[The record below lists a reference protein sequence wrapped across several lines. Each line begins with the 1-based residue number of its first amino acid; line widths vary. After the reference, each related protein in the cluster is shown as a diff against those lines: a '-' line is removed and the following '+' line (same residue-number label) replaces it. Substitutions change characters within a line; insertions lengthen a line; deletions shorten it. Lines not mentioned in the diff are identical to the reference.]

1 MLRVRPAL
9 RVAFKRV
16 PRRAMATDSIPFIP
30 PESTKRM
37 IRGRGPVQPMP
48 ESPTFFSGHSAYLD
62 RVYNLE
68 KQLNEFTSLMHRAHI
83 TPLPKVAEHH
93 IGHVPSYWR
102 DVNEMYQILGKAIKG
117 TQYRR
122 LISVL
127 TQLNKLRRVAL
138 LCGREDIAQSI
149 EKIITPYEKSNKAV
163 LESLSTGRKRPEPD
177 EFGRVYAVGRR
188 KTSSA
193 RVWVIKVKDQEFRDA
208 SDRGSVPVAS
218 CIVNGIPAAQYFT
231 HVVDRERL
239 FRPLKLTGLLS
250 SYNVFALVRGGGT
263 TGQAEAIAVGMAKA
277 LEVLQPNVKPI
288 IKQAKLMRRDPRMVE
303 RKKTNLA
310 KARKAYTW
318 VKR

>member
-16 PRRAMATDSIPFIP
+16 PRRTMVTETTPFVP

-37 IRGRGPVQPMP
+37 VRGRGPIQPMP
-48 ESPTFFSGHSAYLD
+48 ESPTFFSGHSTYLD

-93 IGHVPSYWR
+93 IGPVQSYWR
-102 DVNEMYQILGKAIKG
+102 DAEGMYQILGKAIKG

-127 TQLNKLRRVAL
+127 TQLNKLRRVAS
-138 LCGREDIAQSI
+138 LCGREDIAQRI
-149 EKIITPYEKSNKAV
+149 EKIVATYEKPNKAA
-163 LESLSTGRKRPEPD
+163 LESLTKGRKRPEPD
-177 EFGRVYAVGRR
+177 EFGRVYALGRR

-193 RVWVIKVKDQEFRDA
+193 RVWVIKVQDGEYLKA
-208 SDRGSVPVAS
+208 SDRLTVPVAS

-239 FRPLKLTGLLS
+239 FKPLKLTGLLS
-250 SYNVFALVRGGGT
+250 SYNVFAIVRGGGT

-277 LEVLQPNVKPI
+277 LEILEPSAIPI
-288 IKQAKLMRRDPRMVE
+288 IKQG
-303 RKKTNLA
+303 TNLVDSLQC
-310 KARKAYTW
+310 RS
-318 VKR
+318 